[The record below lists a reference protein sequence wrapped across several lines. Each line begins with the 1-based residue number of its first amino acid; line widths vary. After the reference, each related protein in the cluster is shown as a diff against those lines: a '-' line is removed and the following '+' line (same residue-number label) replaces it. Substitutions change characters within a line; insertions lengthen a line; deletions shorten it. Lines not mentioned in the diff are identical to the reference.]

1 LRLSH
6 GTWNA
11 FTRLLIVFDGFV
23 VAGLAEASR
32 VIEVAGRDALPDG
45 RVGNKKPTQKNPKNP
60 PKKPLKCFFCFLGG
74 FLNL

>member
-1 LRLSH
+1 MTR
-6 GTWNA
+6 NA

-45 RVGNKKPTQKNPKNP
+45 RVGNKKPTQKTH
-60 PKKPLKCFFCFLGG
+60 PKKQKKHLKKTQ
-74 FLNL
+74 